1 MTQPRA
7 PQSVQKQPAPK
18 KPTSGVLN
26 LIVDY
31 GPVAVFFA
39 IYKHYSPAGQSSAV
53 GEVFAVMRGTV
64 AFMIAAVVALAV
76 SRWKLG
82 KISPML
88 WLSTGLI
95 VVFGGLTV
103 FFQDKN
109 WIQIKPTVI
118 YLLFGTALLLGVA
131 RGQSVLKYLLEAA
144 FEGLSETGW
153 MKLSRNW
160 GVYFF
165 FLAGLNEVLRHQLT
179 FGDWIAAKLWLFMPL
194 TFLFT
199 FAHIPMLL
207 RHGLAQSAETDV
219 LSDPPHE

>member
-1 MTQPRA
+1 MSQEPNA
-7 PQSVQKQPAPK
+7 KPAG
-18 KPTSGVLN
+18 SGLLN
-26 LIVDY
+26 LLVDY

-39 IYKHYSPAGQSSAV
+39 IYKHYSPPAGEDAV
-53 GEVFAVMRGTV
+53 AEVAAVIRGTG
-64 AFMIAAVVALAV
+64 AFMVAAVIALAV
-76 SRWKLG
+76 SKWKLG

-88 WLSTGLI
+88 WLSTALI

-103 FFQDKN
+103 FLHDET
-109 WIQIKPTVI
+109 WIQIKPTAI
-118 YLLFGTALLLGVA
+118 YLLFGVSLLIGAA
-131 RGQSVLKYLLEAA
+131 RGKPLLKYLLQAA
-144 FEGLSETGW
+144 FEGLNDLGW

-160 GVYFF
+160 GLFF
-165 FLAGLNEVLRHQLT
+165 FALAALNEVLRRQLS

-207 RHGLAQSAETDV
+207 RHGLAEQAEGEV

>member
-1 MTQPRA
+1 MSDT
-7 PQSVQKQPAPK
+7 PAPK
-18 KPTSGVLN
+18 KSGSGLLN
-26 LIVDY
+26 LLVDY

-39 IYKHYSPAGQSSAV
+39 IYRHYSPAAHDNAV

-64 AFMIAAVVALAV
+64 AFMMAAVIALAV

-103 FFQDKN
+103 FFQDKS

-118 YLLFGTALLLGVA
+118 YLLFGAALLIGAA
-131 RGQSVLKYLLEAA
+131 RGKPLLKYLLQAA
-144 FEGLSETGW
+144 FEGLNDTGW

-160 GVYFF
+160 GLFFF
-165 FLAGLNEVLRHQLT
+165 FLAALNEVLRQQLT

-207 RHGLAQSAETDV
+207 RHGMAESAESDV
-219 LSDPPHE
+219 IADPPHE

>member
-1 MTQPRA
+1 MAERGT
-7 PQSVQKQPAPK
+7 PQK
-18 KPTSGVLN
+18 SGSGLLN
-26 LIVDY
+26 LVVDY

-39 IYKHYSPAGQSSAV
+39 IYKHFSPPGHDNTV

-64 AFMIAAVVALAV
+64 AFMLAAVVALAV

-103 FFQDKN
+103 FFQDQR
-109 WIQIKPTVI
+109 WIQIKPTAI
-118 YLLFGTALLLGVA
+118 YLLFGASLLIGVA
-131 RGQSVLKYLLEAA
+131 RGKPLLKYLLEAA

-160 GVYFF
+160 GVFFF
-165 FLAGLNEVLRHQLT
+165 FLAALNEGLRYQLS

-207 RHGLAQSAETDV
+207 RHGMAESAEAEV
-219 LSDPPHE
+219 LTDPPHE